1 MTCGFRAKIEFD
13 SEEEAKIVY
22 TAVAVENNAKLYLD
36 GNTLTLM
43 LQAEELSS
51 LRAKVNAWL
60 RTIKVCKD
68 SLEALR

>member
-22 TAVAVENNAKLYLD
+22 TAVAVENAKLYLD

-68 SLEALR
+68 LLEALR